1 MRRRMTYRPS
11 KGASIF
17 GGVVGII
24 FVIIGLTMAIPMA
37 GLFGIL
43 WTAIAV
49 GITIYNFYLAFGNGS
64 MGSIEIDDGTAGTPT
79 PPPQAADNAARL
91 AELRTLYDQRLIT
104 QEEYEE
110 KRKEILKEL

>member
-49 GITIYNFYLAFGNGS
+49 GITSYNFYLAFGNGGL
-64 MGSIEIDDGTAGTPT
+64 GSIEIDDGNADPPP
-79 PPPQAADNAARL
+79 PPPQGGDNATRL